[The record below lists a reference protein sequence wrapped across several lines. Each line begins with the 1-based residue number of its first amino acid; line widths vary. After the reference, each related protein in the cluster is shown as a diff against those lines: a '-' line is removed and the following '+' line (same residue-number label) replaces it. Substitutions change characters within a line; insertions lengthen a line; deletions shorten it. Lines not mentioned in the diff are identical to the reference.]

1 MSLHTLN
8 YTSHSFGKLN
18 QPKRMHRTRI
28 NVSPVPERSNI
39 PTSTHNSGLN
49 LASMSTNNSFKDS
62 LSYQSNTVGII
73 GGVSPDVT
81 LDFVKKLINTSN
93 EFNKDEKGLPFV
105 LCSDPVINKMN
116 DDTKIV
122 EILRRKRVFLER
134 SGARC
139 VVMPCHILHSWY
151 EEVAKGC
158 SVPVL
163 HMGECVANEL
173 KDAKLKPLE
182 AGCPLRI
189 GVLATDSI
197 LKGGFYQDK
206 LQKEVTN

>member
-1 MSLHTLN
+1 M
-8 YTSHSFGKLN
+8 
-18 QPKRMHRTRI
+18 
-28 NVSPVPERSNI
+28 NVTPVPEKSNI
-39 PTSTHNSGLN
+39 PTSTHSSGLN
-49 LASMSTNNSFKDS
+49 LASMNTNNSFKDS
-62 LSYQSNTVGII
+62 FFYQSNTVGII
-73 GGVSPDVT
+73 GGVSSDVT

-93 EFNKDEKGLPFV
+93 ECTKDEKGLPFV
-105 LCSDPVINKMN
+105 LCLDPVINKMN

-122 EILRRKRVFLER
+122 EVLRRKRVFLER

-139 VVMPCHILHSWY
+139 IVMPCHILHSWY

-189 GVLATDSI
+189 GVIATDPI
-197 LKGGFYQDK
+197 LKGGLYQEK
-206 LQKEVTN
+206 LQKEVSLKLYKCYNSINSTRA